1 MGLKERFY
9 DRLGFKRESTIN
21 SMKANPTLKNGDI
34 VKVAETGYFYD
45 IKESSTSI
53 PLNNG
58 LFAEVKQTTFLQIVT
73 NCINSLNNLTQQFN
87 IHKGTMATP
96 SQNGH
101 LSAEDKKK
109 LDSLGKVEINS
120 SVNAEPNTIAE
131 RDSRGSLK
139 STSFKSE
146 NSNEDIIEGAL
157 AFRVNNSTDNE
168 IKFCED
174 KRAIKAWLEIG
185 IKKVEEKIP
194 FTYTTDGHFKTILN
208 TRKNTND
215 YEYFKLISNEIYHN
229 PIFNKESIALAQIK
243 RAGTYEDLLNIR
255 IWDEYRILIKHDR
268 GVFFGEGLSIIGVK
282 YIPV

>member
-9 DRLGFKRESTIN
+9 DRLGFKRVNTIED
-21 SMKANPTLKNGDI
+21 MKNNETLIENDI

-45 IKESSTSI
+45 IKTTGTVA
-53 PLNNG
+53 LNNG

-73 NCINSLNNLTQQFN
+73 NCINNLSNLTQQFN
-87 IHKGTMATP
+87 AHKETMATP

-101 LSAEDKKK
+101 ISAEDKKK
-109 LDSLGKVEINS
+109 LDSLGNIEINS
-120 SVNAEPNTIAE
+120 SVNADPNTIAE
-131 RDSRGSLK
+131 RDNRGSLK

-146 NSNEDIIEGAL
+146 NSNENRIEGAL

-168 IKFCED
+168 IRFCDD

-194 FTYTTDGHFKTILN
+194 FTYTTDGHFQSILI

-229 PIFNKESIALAQIK
+229 PIFNKESIALVQIK
-243 RAGTYEDLLNIR
+243 RAGSYEDMLNIR

-268 GVFFGEGLSIIGVK
+268 RVFFGEGLSIIGVK

>member
-9 DRLGFKRESTIN
+9 DRLGFKRVNTIED
-21 SMKANPTLKNGDI
+21 MKNNETLIENDI

-45 IKESSTSI
+45 IKTTGTVA
-53 PLNNG
+53 LNNG

-73 NCINSLNNLTQQFN
+73 NCINNLSNLTQQFN
-87 IHKGTMATP
+87 IHKGTMAST
-96 SQNGH
+96 SENGH
-101 LSAEDKKK
+101 MSAEDKKK
-109 LDSLGKVEINS
+109 LDSLGNIEINS

-131 RDSRGSLK
+131 RDNRGSLK

-146 NSNEDIIEGAL
+146 NLNENRIDGAL

-168 IKFCED
+168 IRFCED

-194 FTYTTDGHFKTILN
+194 FTFTTNGRFQSILI

-215 YEYFKLISNEIYHN
+215 YEYFKLISSEIYYN
-229 PIFNKESIALAQIK
+229 PIFNKESIALMKIK
-243 RAGTYEDLLNIR
+243 RAGTYKDIAK
-255 IWDEYRILIKHDR
+255 IGIIDEYKISIQHEP